1 MLPSLFDAL
10 KVSQLDKK
18 LSVFSGFE
26 VPSNGWINLIRKT
39 LGMTFAHLA
48 KSYNT
53 SPQVIKKFE
62 QNEVDGTITL
72 NTLKKI
78 AATMDCK
85 LIYAFVPNVSFE
97 KIIDDRAEKVA
108 EYMINRV
115 SNSMS
120 LESQLLREDEIKRQK
135 IELKHDL
142 KKDLRKIWKYEV

>member
-1 MLPSLFDAL
+1 MNTFNNLIIT
-10 KVSQLDKK
+10 QLDKK
-18 LSVFSGFE
+18 LSIFSGFE
-26 VPSNGWINLIRKT
+26 VPRNGWISLIRKT

-48 KSYNT
+48 KKYKT

-78 AATMDCK
+78 ASIMECE
-85 LIYAFVPNVSFE
+85 LVYAFVPNVSLE

-108 EYMINRV
+108 ETLINRV
-115 SNSMS
+115 SNTMS
-120 LESQLLREDEIKRQK
+120 LESQLPKEDEIRRQK

-142 KKDLRKIWKYEV
+142 KKDLKKLWKYEV